1 MLASFLGGPVAQS
14 QSAGQP
20 LSGTSDP
27 QGWLVS
33 VLGNQM
39 TATGLRI
46 GIADA
51 MSVPG
56 IAAIIHTL
64 SDDMASHPL
73 VLYRRKKGGGRER
86 AKDHPAYK
94 LLKDRPAPWMT
105 SYSWRK
111 SMFVNALTA
120 GNGYSRPLRNG
131 FGDLTQVTPLKRGAV
146 THRWADDGEPFYD
159 LRRPR
164 GGVIRDLNHQEIL
177 HHHYR
182 GSTEAGE
189 NGGIYGVS
197 PIATHKEAIG
207 LAVAAELFAARFFRN
222 GARPSAVV
230 ETEKTFPNDEV
241 ANRTRRQIEEVLSG
255 VDNAGK
261 VAIFE
266 LGLKLKQ
273 WSVNNKDSELV
284 ELRKQQAVEMCTIY
298 RMPPHKIGILDRAT
312 FSNIEHQSISYRGDC
327 LVPLAA
333 MSEQEMENCL
343 LSEREQ
349 EEYFIEYDLDG
360 TLRGDL
366 LSRYRAYSI
375 GRQWGWL
382 SADDVNELENRN
394 ALPDGQGQIYLTP
407 ANMISAAENTANA
420 NDNGGAGSNDDPP
433 TPADDGPDHSRNRP
447 TGG

>member
-1 MLASFLGGPVAQS
+1 MLSALLGGPVAQS
-14 QSAGQP
+14 QQV
-20 LSGTSDP
+20 SGTSDP
-27 QGWLVS
+27 TPWLMS

-46 GIADA
+46 GVAEA
-51 MSVPG
+51 LSVPG
-56 IAAIIHTL
+56 FSAIIHTL
-64 SDDMASHPL
+64 GDDMAAHPL

-86 AKDHPAYK
+86 AKDHPLYR
-94 LLKDRPAPWMT
+94 LLKDRPARWLT

-111 SMFVNALTA
+111 AMFSTALTG
-120 GNGYSRPLRNG
+120 GNAYARPIRNG
-131 FGDLTQVTPLKRGAV
+131 FGEVTQITPIKRGYV
-146 THRWADDGEPFYD
+146 THKWAEDGEPFFD
-159 LRRPR
+159 LRRNGR
-164 GGVIRDLNHQEIL
+164 GTIHGLNHQEML

-182 GSTEAGE
+182 GSTDAGE

-197 PIATHKEAIG
+197 PIATHKDAIG
-207 LAVAAELFAARFFRN
+207 LAVAAELFAAKFFRN

-230 ETEKTFPNDEV
+230 ETDKTFSNDDV

-273 WSVNNKDSELV
+273 WSSNNNDAQLV
-284 ELRKQQAVEMCTIY
+284 ELRKQQAVEMCTIF

-333 MSEQEMENCL
+333 MSEQEMENTL
-343 LSEREQ
+343 LSDREQ

-382 SADDVNELENRN
+382 SADDINELENRN

-407 ANMISAAENTANA
+407 LNYASAAENTASI
-420 NDNGGAGSNDDPP
+420 NDTAPNDQEDPP
-433 TPADDGPDHSRNRP
+433 TPADDGPDQSRNRP
-447 TGG
+447 AGG

>member
-1 MLASFLGGPVAQS
+1 MLSALLGGPVAQAN
-14 QSAGQP
+14 QAP
-20 LSGTSDP
+20 SGTSDP

-33 VLGNQM
+33 VLGSQM
-39 TATGLRI
+39 TASGLRI
-46 GIADA
+46 SIADA

-56 IAAIIHTL
+56 LGAIVHAL
-64 SDDMASHPL
+64 SDDMAAHPL

-86 AKDHPAYK
+86 AKDHPLYH
-94 LLKDRPAPWMT
+94 LLKSRPAPWLT
-105 SYSWRK
+105 SYAWRK
-111 SMFVNALTA
+111 AMFVNTLTA
-120 GNGYSRPLRNG
+120 ANAYSRPLRDG
-131 FGDLTQVTPLKRGAV
+131 FGAVTQITPLKRGAV

-159 LRRPR
+159 LNRAR
-164 GGVIRDLNHQEIL
+164 GGRLHGLNYQEIL

-207 LAVAAELFAARFFRN
+207 LAVAAELFTAKFFRN

-273 WSVNNKDSELV
+273 WSVNNKDAELV
-284 ELRKQQAVEMCTIY
+284 ELRKQQGIEMCTIY

-333 MSEQEMENCL
+333 MSEQEMETCF

-349 EEYFIEYDLDG
+349 EVYFIEYDLDG

-366 LSRYRAYSI
+366 LSRYRAYAI
-375 GRQWGWL
+375 ARQWGWF

-394 ALPDGQGQIYLTP
+394 ALPDGQGKIYLTP
-407 ANMISAAENTANA
+407 SNMISAAENTANA
-420 NDNGGAGSNDDPP
+420 GLGPGEGDEEDKP

-447 TGG
+447 AG

>member
-1 MLASFLGGPVAQS
+1 MLSALLGGPVAQA
-14 QSAGQP
+14 QQT
-20 LSGTSDP
+20 SGTSDP
-27 QGWLVS
+27 TPWLMS
-33 VLGNQM
+33 VLGNSM

-46 GIADA
+46 GPAEA
-51 MSVPG
+51 MAVPG
-56 IAAIIHTL
+56 FAAIIHTL
-64 SDDMASHPL
+64 SDDMAAHPL
-73 VLYRRKKGGGRER
+73 MLYRRTKDGGRER
-86 AKDHPAYK
+86 ATDHPLYRI
-94 LLKDRPAPWMT
+94 LKDRPAPWLT
-105 SYSWRK
+105 SYAWRK
-111 SMFVNALTA
+111 AMFMNALVV
-120 GNGYSRPLRNG
+120 GNGYSLPRRDP
-131 FGDLTQVTPLKRGAV
+131 FGVVQRITPMKRGAV
-146 THRWADDGEPFYD
+146 THKWADDGEPFYD
-159 LRRPR
+159 VRRTGRGELR
-164 GGVIRDLNHQEIL
+164 GLTYQEVL

-182 GSTEAGE
+182 GSTDAGE

-197 PIATHKEAIG
+197 PISTHKEAIG

-230 ETEKTFPNDEV
+230 ETDKVFPSDEV
-241 ANRTRRQIEEVLSG
+241 AARTRRQVEEVLSG

-273 WSVNNKDSELV
+273 WSSNNNDAQLV
-284 ELRKQQAVEMCTIY
+284 ELRKQQAVEMCTIF

-366 LSRYRAYSI
+366 LSRYRAYAI

-382 SADDVNELENRN
+382 SADDINQLENRN
-394 ALPDGQGQIYLTP
+394 ALPDGQGKIYLSPSNMVP
-407 ANMISAAENTANA
+407 ASENTANVS
-420 NDNGGAGSNDDPP
+420 DGSGQDSEDQP
-433 TPADDGPDHSRNRP
+433 TPADDGPDHSRNRQQ
-447 TGG
+447 GG